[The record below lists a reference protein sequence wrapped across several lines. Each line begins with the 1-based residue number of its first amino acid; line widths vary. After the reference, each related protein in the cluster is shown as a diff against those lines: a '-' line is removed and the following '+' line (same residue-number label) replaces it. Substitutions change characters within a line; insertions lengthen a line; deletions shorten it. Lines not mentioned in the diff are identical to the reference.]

1 MKKRILI
8 AALATCVLLSF
19 AGCASGEVDHTT
31 SPANSL
37 QSSQSTSS
45 ATDTSAT
52 TSTSYGATNPYIR
65 NVRESFVE
73 FSEAEDCSFSVSS
86 SVGVKTYEGGLKNY
100 SFSVVTSLATDS
112 SVSFYDEKGS
122 YSIFLPNDSAT
133 QEAKDLLGAAIY
145 AAAPEIGISSAKQ
158 EAQALSNTM
167 PPTTS
172 EPCRTS
178 LGAYGDYSIWIE
190 YESDLTGSFTVVAHH
205 NADHEYTDVSA
216 LDLAS
221 YQEMTYEEIS
231 SPMNVGS
238 YCKMTASVTSTGYDS
253 EFGEDN
259 VTISKDGH
267 NYEIVYNYRTEPISF
282 TPGETRTF
290 YFYVGDGVLS
300 LRGVE

>member
-1 MKKRILI
+1 MRKRIFVASL
-8 AALATCVLLSF
+8 AACLLLSF
-19 AGCASGEVDHTT
+19 AGCASNEDDHTT
-31 SPANSL
+31 SPASSL

-52 TSTSYGATNPYIR
+52 TNTSYGGTNPYIK

-86 SVGVKTYEGGLKNY
+86 GVGVKTYEGGLKNY
-100 SFSVVTSLATDS
+100 SFSVETSLATDS

-133 QEAKDLLGAAIY
+133 QEAKDLLAASIY
-145 AAAPEIGISSAKQ
+145 AATPDIGTSGAKQ
-158 EAQALSNTM
+158 QAQTLASTM
-167 PPTTS
+167 PPTSS

-178 LGAYGDYSIWIE
+178 LGAYGDYFVWIE
-190 YESDLTGSFTVVAHH
+190 YESGLTGNITVVAHH
-205 NADHEYTDVSA
+205 NADHEYTDVST

-238 YCKMTASVTSTGYDS
+238 YCKMTASVTSTGFDS
-253 EFGEDN
+253 EFDEDN